1 MYNIL
6 VILVCICSVYGAYAL
21 LREFIIAFARQ
32 KQIVAAVRVQE
43 GLMDSLAIAEFY
55 AQKHTYLESRVVL
68 LCDADVPPD
77 IVQYGLDVYVKLQG
91 KEEPWTKSKL

>member
-1 MYNIL
+1 
-6 VILVCICSVYGAYAL
+6 
-21 LREFIIAFARQ
+21 
-32 KQIVAAVRVQE
+32 
-43 GLMDSLAIAEFY
+43 MDSLAIAEFY